1 MNIEE
6 MTLKIRADFS
16 EVQNIGNRI
25 AAEFQKVKEAIS
37 KASEAGDDLQR
48 RARRMGQSMDQ
59 AARASQSS
67 MGKAAQSTTTFGRKL
82 ENLKRRILDIARSS
96 GTINRIGTQF
106 RRVGSMASSA
116 ANMTRSGF
124 SRISSALRDT
134 KNKISDLIQKI
145 RSIGKESRN
154 AGGQASRNMD
164 QIGDS
169 ASRAANQAND
179 GFSRLSGLLKGGL
192 AIFLGGKAIQ
202 AITQFGKSCIDLGSD
217 LAEVQNVVD
226 TTFPHMSAQ
235 IDQFSKSAIE
245 QFGLSETVAKN
256 YSSTFGA
263 MARAFGF
270 SEQQAYDMGTALTG
284 LSGDVASFYNISTD
298 EAYTKLKSVFTGE
311 TETLKDLGVVM
322 TQNALDQYALQ
333 EGYGK
338 TTAKMTEQEKVALRL
353 AFVQEKLSLASGD
366 FAKTADSWANQVR
379 VLKLRFDSLKATLG
393 QGLINILT
401 PVIKIINS
409 IVARLSVLAE
419 AFLRFTEMIT
429 GKKAQ
434 SNPVGNVATGMDA
447 ATDSTNDYTDAAN
460 GAGDAASKSANKA
473 EAAAKKIQRSVMG
486 FDKLNKLNEKP
497 KSDDTSGS
505 NTGGTGTGLTGA
517 MNDALNNTDQKFADS
532 AKKITDAFNKLRE
545 TARPTTEAIK
555 KLWNEGLKKLG
566 DFTWD
571 TIKDFWNNFLKPMG
585 VWMLS
590 DNAGLPRFFRITN
603 DLLNEIDWNRLNK
616 SLEQLFLALQKPAK
630 FTWNALMDFYEYFL
644 KPVAVWA
651 VGDGLKQLSGIFTD
665 LINAIDWDKLN
676 KALSDLWKALA
687 PFAVKVGQGLIDFA
701 RDVAKAVAPFVN
713 TVGVG
718 FIKVITN
725 LVKLLMPFADKIGY
739 LIGISVG
746 LKGVSK
752 VVSGVS
758 GGFKLLNKILTSSGI
773 AKAIGGIAKIISG
786 SKIAEMFEVVATKT
800 GTLGEAFAVY
810 FPKFSALAGTIGS
823 ALSGVVTAIGTFI
836 AGLSG
841 PVLLGIAAAIAGI
854 IAIVCNWD
862 KVKEFF
868 TKTLPNWWINTVIPW
883 FKSLPEKIAEVFKID
898 DAFVEKGKDII
909 SGIKTGYEAIK
920 SGELLSWAGKKVD
933 EFLNRFS
940 WYKKFKTRGKDI
952 ISGVKGGYEALKN
965 GTFLSW
971 AGNKVDEFLGKF
983 TWYQKFKDRGKDII
997 SGVKEGYETIK
1008 SGKLFPWIGNKI
1020 DEFLSKYKW
1029 YNDFKKRGKDII
1041 SGVKDGY
1048 DNFKKGNLL
1057 PWIGDK
1063 VKEVFGKF
1071 KWFNDFK
1078 KRGQDIIKGIKDG
1091 YDKYKKDGLFG
1102 SLFDLGEN
1110 LVKKFIKGFENWRLP
1125 KFKIYV
1131 DWEFPKGIVGKAMDA
1146 MGLPGIPHLKW
1157 NFYAEGGMPD
1167 MGELFVANEAGPEM
1181 IGRMGRQNVVANNN
1195 QITTGIRNAVVDAMV
1210 QVMMNNSSNEER
1222 QIVVENKF
1230 MVDSET
1236 FYRMTQKG
1244 KLKADRRYHV
1254 VTQM

>member
-116 ANMTRSGF
+116 ANTTRSGF

-393 QGLINILT
+393 QGLINLLT
-401 PVIKIINS
+401 PVIKVINS

-419 AFLRFTEMIT
+419 AFLRFTELIT
-429 GKKAQ
+429 GKKM
-434 SNPVGNVATGMDA
+434 SNPVGNVAADMGTATGATDDYSDA
-447 ATDSTNDYTDAAN
+447 AQK
-460 GAGDAASKSANKA
+460 AGDSAAKSGDKA
-473 EAAAKKIQRSVMG
+473 EAAAKKIKRSVMG

-497 KSDDTSGS
+497 DTDSGS
-505 NTGGTGTGLTGA
+505 GGSGGGVGGGVGGAGLTDA
-517 MNDALNNTDQKFADS
+517 MNGALNETEAQTSQALERIKKIWDDIRTTFMKGFTIGIGDLSVLDDINESLRSIKKSFGEIFGDSEVQAAVERFARSLIFNLGKVAGSCVSIGLTIADNLLGGLALYLQENTERIRQYIINMFDIGSNIADIAGNFAVAVADIFSVFRGDTAKRCTADIIAIFTNAAMGLTETLAKFGRDILDLITGPIINNKDKIKEAIENTLKPISTILGTFKTMVNDVFDIFQRVYDEKIGPAFQKIKEGFTTLVDVFLTVYNENIAPVLQAFADE
-532 AKKITDAFNKLRE
+532 FNKTYKE
-545 TARPTTEAIK
+545 YIHPAI
-555 KLWNEGLKKLG
+555 
-566 DFTWD
+566 
-571 TIKDFWNNFLKPMG
+571 
-585 VWMLS
+585 
-590 DNAGLPRFFRITN
+590 
-603 DLLNEIDWNRLNK
+603 
-616 SLEQLFLALQKPAK
+616 
-630 FTWNALMDFYEYFL
+630 
-644 KPVAVWA
+644 
-651 VGDGLKQLSGIFTD
+651 SGILELFGD
-665 LINAIDWDKLN
+665 LAEGIGDIWNTLLVPLISWFAKTFGPVISSN
-676 KALSDLWKALA
+676 LSNIG
-687 PFAVKVGQGLIDFA
+687 KVFNT
-701 RDVAKAVAPFVN
+701 FVR
-713 TVGVG
+713 
-718 FIKVITN
+718 I
-725 LVKLLMPFADKIGY
+725 
-739 LIGISVG
+739 
-746 LKGVSK
+746 VSK
-752 VVSGVS
+752 AIEIVTGILRGIVEFVSGV
-758 GGFKLLNKILTSSGI
+758 
-773 AKAIGGIAKIISG
+773 
-786 SKIAEMFEVVATKT
+786 MT
-800 GTLGEAFAVY
+800 G
-810 FPKFSALAGTIGS
+810 K
-823 ALSGVVTAIGTFI
+823 
-836 AGLSG
+836 
-841 PVLLGIAAAIAGI
+841 
-854 IAIVCNWD
+854 WD
-862 KVKEFF
+862 KA
-868 TKTLPNWWINTVIPW
+868 WR
-883 FKSLPEKIAEVFKID
+883 
-898 DAFVEKGKDII
+898 
-909 SGIKTGYEAIK
+909 GIKRIFRT
-920 SGELLSWAGKKVD
+920 V
-933 EFLNRFS
+933 
-940 WYKKFKTRGKDI
+940 
-952 ISGVKGGYEALKN
+952 
-965 GTFLSW
+965 
-971 AGNKVDEFLGKF
+971 
-983 TWYQKFKDRGKDII
+983 
-997 SGVKEGYETIK
+997 
-1008 SGKLFPWIGNKI
+1008 
-1020 DEFLSKYKW
+1020 
-1029 YNDFKKRGKDII
+1029 
-1041 SGVKDGY
+1041 
-1048 DNFKKGNLL
+1048 
-1057 PWIGDK
+1057 
-1063 VKEVFGKF
+1063 
-1071 KWFNDFK
+1071 
-1078 KRGQDIIKGIKDG
+1078 
-1091 YDKYKKDGLFG
+1091 
-1102 SLFDLGEN
+1102 
-1110 LVKKFIKGFENWRLP
+1110 
-1125 KFKIYV
+1125 
-1131 DWEFPKGIVGKAMDA
+1131 WESFKGIVKKPVNAIIGFINGMISAVATGVNSIARMLNKLNVKAPKWVTKA
-1146 MGLPGIPHLKW
+1146 TGITSIGFNLPTWSPAKIPYLAKGGLPETGQ
-1157 NFYAEGGMPD
+1157 
-1167 MGELFVANEAGPEM
+1167 LFVANEDGPEM
-1181 IGRMGRQNVVANNN
+1181 LGKMGRQNVVANNM
-1195 QITTGIRNAVVDAMV
+1195 QITNGIRDAVVDAMV
-1210 QVMMNNSSNEER
+1210 QVLMNNGTKEEP
-1222 QIVVENKF
+1222 QVIVENKF

-1254 VTQM
+1254 ITNV

>member
-16 EVQNIGNRI
+16 EIQNIGDRI
-25 AAEFQKVKEAIS
+25 AAEFRKVKEAIS

-96 GTINRIGTQF
+96 STVSRLGTQF
-106 RRVGSMASSA
+106 SRVGSIASSA
-116 ANMTRSGF
+116 ANTTRSGF
-124 SRISSALRDT
+124 NRIGSVLRDT
-134 KNKISDLIQKI
+134 KNKISELVQKI

-154 AGGQASRNMD
+154 AGNQVSRNMD

-169 ASRAANQAND
+169 ASRVANQAGA
-179 GFSRLSGLLKGGL
+179 GFGKLSGILKGGL
-192 AIFLGGKAIQ
+192 AILLGGGAIL
-202 AITQFGKSCIDLGSD
+202 AITRFGKSCVDLGSD

-226 TTFPHMSAQ
+226 TTFPTMNAQ
-235 IDQFSKSAIE
+235 IDKFAKNAIE
-245 QFGLSETVAKN
+245 QFGLSETVAKK

-270 SEQQAYDMGTALTG
+270 SEKEAYNMGTALTG

-333 EGYGK
+333 NGYAK
-338 TTAKMTEQEKVALRL
+338 TTAQMTEQEKVALRL

-366 FAKTADSWANQVR
+366 FAKTSDSWANQVR

-401 PVIKIINS
+401 PVVKIINS

-429 GKKAQ
+429 GKKVQ
-434 SNPVGNVATGMDA
+434 SNPVSNVAAGMNA

-497 KSDDTSGS
+497 KSDSG
-505 NTGGTGTGLTGA
+505 NTGSGASGAGLTGA

-532 AKKITDAFNKLRE
+532 AKKITDALNKLRE
-545 TARPTTEAIK
+545 TAKPTTEAMK
-555 KLWNEGLKKLG
+555 KLWNEGLKNLG

-603 DLLNEIDWNRLNK
+603 DLLNAIDWNRLNK

-725 LVKLLMPFADKIGY
+725 LVKILMPFADKIGY

-752 VVSGVS
+752 VVSGAS

-786 SKIAEMFEVVATKT
+786 SKIAEMFKLVAGKA
-800 GTLGEAFAVY
+800 GTLGEAFTVC
-810 FPKFSALAGTIGS
+810 FPKLASFAGSIGGT
-823 ALSGVVTAIGTFI
+823 LSGVVTAIGTFI

-868 TKTLPNWWINTVIPW
+868 TKTLPAWWTDTVIPW
-883 FKSLPEKIAEVFKID
+883 FKSLPAKIAEVFKID
-898 DAFVEKGKDII
+898 TAFIQKGKDII
-909 SGIKTGYEAIK
+909 SGIKEGYEAFK
-920 SGELLSWAGKKVD
+920 NGELLSWAGNKVD

-952 ISGVKGGYEALKN
+952 ISGVKGGYEALKS

-997 SGVKEGYETIK
+997 SGVKEGYEALK
-1008 SGKLFPWIGNKI
+1008 GGKLFPWIGNKV

-1029 YNDFKKRGKDII
+1029 YSKFKQRGKDII
-1041 SGVKDGY
+1041 SGVKEGY
-1048 DNFKKGNLL
+1048 DNFKSGNLL
-1057 PWIGDK
+1057 PWIGKK
-1063 VKEVFGKF
+1063 VQEVFGKF

-1078 KRGQDIIKGIKDG
+1078 ERGRDIIKGIKDG

-1102 SLFDLGEN
+1102 SLFSLGEN

-1157 NFYAEGGMPD
+1157 NFYAKGGLPD
-1167 MGELFVANEAGPEM
+1167 MGELFVANESGPEM
-1181 IGRMGRQNVVANNN
+1181 IGKMGRQNVVANNN

-1222 QIVVENKF
+1222 QIIVENKF